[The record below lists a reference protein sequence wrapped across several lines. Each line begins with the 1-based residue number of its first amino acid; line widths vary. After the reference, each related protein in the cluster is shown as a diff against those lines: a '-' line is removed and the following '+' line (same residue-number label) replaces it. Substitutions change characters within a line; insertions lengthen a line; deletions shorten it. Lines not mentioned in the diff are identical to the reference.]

1 METGIGEE
9 RGVGGRRGA
18 QGTALLACAGRSTPF
33 SQSRK
38 ACRFPAKSAL
48 TVTSS
53 PLRGALGADRG
64 GLGRADCP
72 KRAMKRFQ
80 SQ

>member
-1 METGIGEE
+1 M
-9 RGVGGRRGA
+9 RR
-18 QGTALLACAGRSTPF
+18 GTALLACTGRSTPF

-38 ACRFPAKSAL
+38 DCRFSAKSAL

-53 PLRGALGADRG
+53 PLRGSFGADRG
-64 GLGRADCP
+64 GLGRAGRP
-72 KRAMKRFQ
+72 KRVMKRFQ